1 MKEGV
6 KERILEIIN
15 RTDLKDKEKIALIKF
30 FILEDEN
37 ELYYWRK
44 KMKVKKEYL
53 ENDKNII
60 DFLEE
65 NQNREDFE
73 IIDLNTNKKVSVQ
86 ECVDIMIKNSSIY
99 NDSEEDK

>member
-1 MKEGV
+1 MKESV

-37 ELYYWRK
+37 ELYFGGK

-99 NDSEEDK
+99 NDSE